1 MSLPKIQLVPS
12 APTTTPTQ
20 PRLMPPPALPPQP
33 GRASIDRAI
42 HAALGKLT
50 GAVSPASL
58 ALAYLDW
65 ASHIAV
71 APGKLALLGEEA
83 VRSWAILWQQALG
96 SGEDAASHA
105 GVPAPQDSRF
115 RGEAWQSR
123 PFNLFAQSFLLG
135 EAWWRDATSGVA
147 GVSAHHQ
154 QVVSF
159 VARQCLDIMAPSNFV
174 LTNPELLE
182 TTLRSAGKNLTD
194 GLSDLAVDSSR
205 ALAGEPPV
213 GTEAFRPGETLAV
226 TQGSV
231 IYRNRLIELIQYSPT
246 TATVQAEPILI
257 VPAWIMKYYI
267 LDLSPHNSLI
277 KYLVDQGHT
286 VFAISWHNPNADDRA
301 LGLDDYL
308 QLGVLDALEAIEAV
322 LPGRAVHALGYC
334 LGGTLLAIAAA
345 LLAQKQP
352 DRLASLTL
360 LAAQT
365 DFSEA
370 GELTLFLDD
379 SQLAYLADV
388 MLDQGYLDALQ
399 MSGAFQL
406 LRSADLIWSHMLHEY
421 LMGRREPMTDL
432 MAWNADATRMPAR
445 MHSEYLRR
453 LFLENQ
459 LFEGR
464 FIALGRPIVLEDIR
478 APIFAVST
486 ETDHVAPWHS
496 VYKIHLLAGKEVT
509 FVLTSGGHNA
519 GIVSEPGHPH
529 RHFRIATR
537 RADDRYV
544 DPETWLARQQPK
556 DGSWWPEWVSW
567 LAARSSGVDAP
578 PPMGNPAG
586 GYPPLEPAPGHYVHE
601 Q

>member
-1 MSLPKIQLVPS
+1 MSVLDPRIQVP
-12 APTTTPTQ
+12 APQ
-20 PRLMPPPALPPQP
+20 PVHTAPMPEHQPAPPPA
-33 GRASIDRAI
+33 GRPNIDRVV

-50 GAVSPASL
+50 GSVSPASL

-65 ASHIAV
+65 ASHIAA
-71 APGKLALLGEEA
+71 APGKLTLLGEEA
-83 VRSWAILWQQALG
+83 MRSSAALWCQALG
-96 SGEDAASHA
+96 LGQTEALALD
-105 GVPAPQDSRF
+105 DSRF
-115 RGEAWQSR
+115 RGEAWQAP
-123 PFNLFAQSFLLG
+123 PFNLFAQSFLRG
-135 EAWWRDATSGVA
+135 EAWWRAATSGIA

-159 VARQCLDIMAPSNFV
+159 VARQFLDMMAPSNFV
-174 LTNPELLE
+174 PTNPELLE
-182 TTLRSAGKNLTD
+182 TTWRSAGQNLAD
-194 GLSDLAVDSSR
+194 GLGNFAIDCSR
-205 ALAGEPPV
+205 ALSGQPPV

-226 TQGSV
+226 TPGSV
-231 IYRNRLIELIQYSPT
+231 IFRNRLIELIQYSPT

-267 LDLSPHNSLI
+267 LDLSPQNSLI

-286 VFAISWHNPNADDRA
+286 VFAISWHNPTAEDRG
-301 LGLDDYL
+301 LGLDDYVR
-308 QLGVLDALEAIEAV
+308 LGVLDALAAIEAV

-345 LLAQKQP
+345 LLAQKAP
-352 DRLASLTL
+352 ERLATVTL

-365 DFSEA
+365 DFTEA

-379 SQLAYLADV
+379 SQLTYLEDV
-388 MLDQGYLDALQ
+388 MWDQGYLDTRQ

-406 LRSADLIWSHMLHEY
+406 LRSADLIWSHMLRAY
-421 LMGRREPMTDL
+421 LLGRRETMTDL
-432 MAWNADATRMPAR
+432 MAWNSDATRMPAR

-453 LFLENQ
+453 LFLENA

-464 FIALGRPIVLEDIR
+464 FTALGRPIALEDIK
-478 APIFAVST
+478 APIFAVGT

-496 VYKIHLLAGKEVT
+496 VYKIHLLAGKEIT

-529 RHFRIATR
+529 RHFRIATHR
-537 RADDRYV
+537 PGDRYV
-544 DPETWLARQQPK
+544 DPETWAMRQVPK

-567 LAARSSGVDAP
+567 LAARSSGMDTP
-578 PPMGNPAG
+578 PPMGNAAE
-586 GYPPLEPAPGHYVHE
+586 GYPPLDPAPGRYVHE